1 MVLFIWSCFLNALFC
16 GVTSRVFG
24 FSVMREGYVNR
35 ASKAVKQLELTF
47 TAVNWVARDMRE
59 QWHY

>member
-1 MVLFIWSCFLNALFC
+1 MSLSIRSCFLHALLY

-35 ASKAVKQLELTF
+35 ASEAVKQLELTF

-59 QWHY
+59 EWQC